1 MKTRTNQPVTDYE
14 GIVEGLEQQA
24 SSGIK
29 IFEDIKDKDGHLRFV
44 EGDLEEIEHEG
55 VTFNYGKWSL
65 SGSHLIV
72 VIACSLANGTA
83 VTSSWGVCNI
93 TLPKWIY
100 DKIYPVFAGSLI
112 DMRSVSAYANDWS
125 NQSVQIKCAK
135 ASNNKIYFEFGALTL
150 TKDRGFRYQLDL
162 LIDNESGE

>member
-1 MKTRTNQPVTDYE
+1 MKLRTRTNQPVYGDEIENLQVTGDLKAFE
-14 GIVEGLEQQA
+14 NIV
-24 SSGIK
+24 
-29 IFEDIKDKDGHLRFV
+29 DKDGHKRFI

-55 VTFNYGKWSL
+55 VTFNYAKWSL
-65 SGSHLIV
+65 SGSHLMI

-83 VTSSWGVCNI
+83 VTSSWGVGNV
-93 TLPKWIY
+93 TLPQWVY

-112 DMRSVSAYANDWS
+112 DMRGVNAYGNDWS

-135 ASNNKIYFEFGALTL
+135 ASNNKLYFEFGAVTI

-162 LIDNESGE
+162 LIDNE